1 MWERA
6 FVFYSL
12 VITPSRS
19 RVLVGRG
26 LAVSARA
33 ARNCCI
39 APRSSGTAITLPMP
53 DTCGVIFFQGIE
65 RAQEY
70 DTEYA
75 PVDHDFAEI
84 EYSWPAHGS
93 TFIGDLC
100 LKG

>member
-1 MWERA
+1 
-6 FVFYSL
+6 
-12 VITPSRS
+12 
-19 RVLVGRG
+19 
-26 LAVSARA
+26 
-33 ARNCCI
+33 
-39 APRSSGTAITLPMP
+39 MP
-53 DTCGVIFFQGIE
+53 HTCSVIFFQGIE
-65 RAQEY
+65 RAHEY